1 MKKTGFKK
9 IKYFIIPLLFLFLL
23 STTASICN
31 LCSFTDLVKTAD
43 IDDSLNTEK
52 DIEDK
57 EKISDDSTNNSEDDD
72 SGKNTDAAG
81 KDNIEEN
88 DKSNKNDFDNK
99 NDKEN
104 LKPGLK
110 LIIYEGPL
118 FSEADKVCYYRIE
131 AEVTGYPEP
140 SVEFSKD
147 DSNGAWGKYRTQV
160 NLKQGQEYTLVA
172 KASNPEGEVS
182 ESINL
187 KYTFGK
193 AGIDDTGDENN
204 DNPADIDIEIVEE
217 KQDIITAIILPFPEH
232 SGYYLDNR
240 QNNHKYREGGC
251 IYAGDA
257 PPTVEYPNNVPCT
270 GVLTYDLLILEDKK
284 IDYAII
290 EFKLKKKW
298 GDTSIF
304 NNLLFY
310 NYKNDQWTLFQTV
323 SSGTGGNFTLNFTDY
338 LNNTGSLG
346 LELKC
351 FFDPYITDND
361 NSWDGWEYNQ
371 ADVALKVGYYN

>member
-1 MKKTGFKK
+1 MRKTGFIK
-9 IKYFIIPLLFLFLL
+9 IKYFLIPLLCIFLL
-23 STTASICN
+23 FTTASICN

-43 IDDSLNTEK
+43 SDDSLNTEK
-52 DIEDK
+52 DIIDK

-72 SGKNTDAAG
+72 SSKNTDAAG

-88 DKSNKNDFDNK
+88 DNDNN

-104 LKPGLK
+104 SKPGLK

-160 NLKQGQEYTLVA
+160 NLKQGQEYTLIA

-193 AGIDDTGDENN
+193 AGIDDTDDENN

-217 KQDIITAIILPFPEH
+217 KQDLITAIILPFPEH
-232 SGYYLDNR
+232 SGYYLDNG

-310 NYKNDQWTLFQTV
+310 NYKNDQWTLLQTV